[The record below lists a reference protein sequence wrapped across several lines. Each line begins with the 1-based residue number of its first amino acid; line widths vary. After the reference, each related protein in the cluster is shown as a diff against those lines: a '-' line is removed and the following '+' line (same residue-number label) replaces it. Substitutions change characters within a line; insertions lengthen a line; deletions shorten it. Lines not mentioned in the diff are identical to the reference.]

1 MKKDLIL
8 PPLPPF
14 TAEEELALA
23 ARLDAMDGP
32 ALAHYVDS
40 AQLAL
45 RNTAL
50 DPSWR
55 PRVEIGLR
63 YAEAAALKEAAALPA
78 AVEAPVA
85 TPAGDEG
92 QEGRR
97 GLNDAALRAAV
108 SFVIR
113 SP

>member
-1 MKKDLIL
+1 MKKDTVL

-14 TAEEELALA
+14 TADEELALA
-23 ARLDAMDGP
+23 ERIDAMDAAG
-32 ALAHYVDS
+32 LAHYVDS

-63 YAEAAALKEAAALPA
+63 YAEAAVIKEAAAAPKVAEPAVVAPA
-78 AVEAPVA
+78 AKTKKVAAP
-85 TPAGDEG
+85 
-92 QEGRR
+92 
-97 GLNDAALRAAV
+97 
-108 SFVIR
+108 
-113 SP
+113 

>member
-1 MKKDLIL
+1 MKKDQVL

-23 ARLDAMDGP
+23 ARLDAMDGA

-63 YAEAAALKEAAALPA
+63 YAEAAVLKEAAAAPA
-78 AVEAPVA
+78 AAELGEPAP
-85 TPAGDEG
+85 
-92 QEGRR
+92 
-97 GLNDAALRAAV
+97 AAARARKAAAA
-108 SFVIR
+108 
-113 SP
+113 

>member
-14 TAEEELALA
+14 TADEELALA
-23 ARLDAMDGP
+23 ARLDAMDAAG
-32 ALAHYVDS
+32 LAHYVDS

-63 YAEAAALKEAAALPA
+63 YAEAAVIKEASAPPAVAAPT
-78 AVEAPVA
+78 AVEPAPTAKAKKVA
-85 TPAGDEG
+85 A
-92 QEGRR
+92 
-97 GLNDAALRAAV
+97 
-108 SFVIR
+108 
-113 SP
+113 

>member
-23 ARLDAMDGP
+23 ERLDAMDAAG
-32 ALAHYVDS
+32 LAHYVDS

-63 YAEAAALKEAAALPA
+63 YAEAAVIKEAAAVPVVAQPPVDTPPPA
-78 AVEAPVA
+78 KTKKVA
-85 TPAGDEG
+85 AT
-92 QEGRR
+92 
-97 GLNDAALRAAV
+97 
-108 SFVIR
+108 
-113 SP
+113 

>member
-1 MKKDLIL
+1 MRKDLNL

-23 ARLDAMDGP
+23 ERLDAMDAAG
-32 ALAHYVDS
+32 LAHYVDS

-63 YAEAAALKEAAALPA
+63 YAEAAVIKEAAAVPVIDETPVDKPA
-78 AVEAPVA
+78 
-85 TPAGDEG
+85 PAKAKK
-92 QEGRR
+92 
-97 GLNDAALRAAV
+97 AAAA
-108 SFVIR
+108 
-113 SP
+113 

>member
-14 TAEEELALA
+14 TADEELALA

-63 YAEAAALKEAAALPA
+63 YAEAAVLKEAAALPA
-78 AVEAPVA
+78 AVEEAVA
-85 TPAGDEG
+85 TPPATKTKK
-92 QEGRR
+92 
-97 GLNDAALRAAV
+97 AAAAA
-108 SFVIR
+108 
-113 SP
+113 

>member
-23 ARLDAMDGP
+23 ARLDAMDAA

-50 DPSWR
+50 DASWR

-63 YAEAAALKEAAALPA
+63 YAEAAVIKEAATAAA
-78 AVEAPVA
+78 AVEAPVVA
-85 TPAGDEG
+85 APAPKAKK
-92 QEGRR
+92 
-97 GLNDAALRAAV
+97 AAAA
-108 SFVIR
+108 
-113 SP
+113 

>member
-1 MKKDLIL
+1 MKKDMVLT
-8 PPLPPF
+8 PLPPF
-14 TAEEELALA
+14 TTEEELALA

-32 ALAHYVDS
+32 ALAHVDS

-63 YAEAAALKEAAALPA
+63 YAEAAVLKEAAALPA
-78 AVEAPVA
+78 AVEAPEA
-85 TPAGDEG
+85 TPP
-92 QEGRR
+92 
-97 GLNDAALRAAV
+97 AAKAKKAAAA
-108 SFVIR
+108 
-113 SP
+113 

>member
-23 ARLDAMDGP
+23 ERLDAMDAAG
-32 ALAHYVDS
+32 LAHYVDS

-50 DPSWR
+50 DASWR

-63 YAEAAALKEAAALPA
+63 YAEAAALKEATAAPPIVEPAVPPAPA
-78 AVEAPVA
+78 AKAKKSAAP
-85 TPAGDEG
+85 
-92 QEGRR
+92 
-97 GLNDAALRAAV
+97 
-108 SFVIR
+108 
-113 SP
+113 

>member
-78 AVEAPVA
+78 AVEPPST

-97 GLNDAALRAAV
+97 RLNDAALHAAA
-108 SFVIR
+108 SLVIR